1 MLQFAAAFL
10 FDVAQLHTQGHELF
24 EVAVFA
30 CERLFVSGQRVL
42 QCVDLRFQ
50 LPSRFV
56 GLPLGK
62 RLVQGNVRGLVV
74 AGVEQVH
81 GHVERGSEARVQR
94 VDTLG

>member
-42 QCVDLRFQ
+42 QCDSSCQADSLASHWANDW
-50 LPSRFV
+50 SRV
-56 GLPLGK
+56 T
-62 RLVQGNVRGLVV
+62 RAV
-74 AGVEQVH
+74 
-81 GHVERGSEARVQR
+81 S
-94 VDTLG
+94 